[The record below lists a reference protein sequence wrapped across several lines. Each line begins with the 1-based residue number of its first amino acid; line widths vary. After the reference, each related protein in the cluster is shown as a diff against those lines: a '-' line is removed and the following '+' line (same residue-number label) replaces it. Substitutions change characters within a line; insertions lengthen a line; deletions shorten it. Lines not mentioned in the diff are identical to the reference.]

1 MAFCKLSI
9 DYSLRQHV
17 RWAIRLLVSTACII
31 CVAAEPAAA
40 QDLQLVRDTETE
52 RLLKSYEDPIL
63 IAAGLDPAAVKMY
76 LVQDPSINA
85 FAAEGQNIFV
95 NTGLLQQLRTPNE
108 VIGVL
113 AHETGHIAGG
123 HLVRDTAAIHKAMIP
138 MLVGVAA
145 GVAAMIAGA
154 GGEAGMAL
162 MGLGMTS
169 AQAQFMQ
176 FSRVQEATADQ
187 MGQKFLRDTH
197 QSGQGMLDVFERL
210 ADEEAMSAYKIDPMV
225 MDHPASRERIDLLQ
239 RLVEASPYKDVK
251 DSPQAVHAFHM
262 VQAKLAGFLDPV
274 EMVLSHYPLSDN
286 SEEAHYA
293 RAVAY
298 FRQPQLQKALDE
310 CDVLIKLEPKNP
322 YFWELLGQIY
332 VDMSRP
338 ESGVPAYQKS
348 VDLMPDAPLLR
359 LSLAAA
365 QLAMEKT
372 ALARPAL
379 ENLKIALRQ
388 ENDNSFAWFEA
399 AQAYSE
405 LGNEPMANLSTA
417 ERYYNS
423 GAMNTAAHFAV
434 LAQKG
439 LPPGSPDWQR
449 ASDIMAVAG
458 PEAQKRH

>member
-1 MAFCKLSI
+1 MI
-9 DYSLRQHV
+9 ENPRRQHLGS
-17 RWAIRLLVSTACII
+17 ALRLLVSITCIL
-31 CVAAEPAAA
+31 VVGVEPALA
-40 QDLQLVRDTETE
+40 QEIQLVRDTETE

-63 IAAGLDPAAVKMY
+63 VAAGLDPAAVKMY

-95 NTGLLQQLRTPNE
+95 NTGLIQQLHTPNE

-123 HLVRDTAAIHKAMIP
+123 HLIRDTAAMHKAMIP
-138 MLVGVAA
+138 MLVGLAA

-162 MGLGMTS
+162 MGLGMTT
-169 AQAQFMQ
+169 AQAQFVQ

-187 MGQKFLRDTH
+187 MGQKFLRETH

-210 ADEEAMSAYKIDPMV
+210 ADEEAMSAYKIDPMI
-225 MDHPASRERIDLLQ
+225 MDHPASRDRIDLLQ
-239 RLVEASPYKDVK
+239 RLVDASPYKDVK
-251 DSPQAVHAFHM
+251 DSPEAVHAFHM

-274 EMVLSHYPLSDN
+274 PMVLTHYPPSDN

-298 FRQPQLQKALDE
+298 FREPELQKALDE
-310 CDVLIKLEPKNP
+310 CNTLIKLEPKNP

-332 VDMSRP
+332 VDMSHP

-348 VDLMPDAPLLR
+348 VDMMPDAALLR
-359 LSLAAA
+359 VSLAAA
-365 QLAMEKT
+365 QLATEKT
-372 ALARPAL
+372 GLARPAL
-379 ENLKIALRQ
+379 DNLKIALRQ

-405 LGNEPMANLSTA
+405 LGDEPMANLSTA
-417 ERYYNS
+417 ERYYNA
-423 GAMNTAAHFAV
+423 GAMTSAARFAT
-434 LAQKG
+434 LAQKS

-449 ASDIMAVAG
+449 ASDIMVVAG
-458 PEAQKRH
+458 PDAGKHH

>member
-1 MAFCKLSI
+1 MAFCKLSMG
-9 DYSLRQHV
+9 SPRRPNLGR
-17 RWAIRLLVSTACII
+17 ALRLLVSTVCMLG
-31 CVAAEPAAA
+31 VAVQPAAA
-40 QDLQLVRDTETE
+40 QALQLVRDTETE

-63 IAAGLDPAAVKMY
+63 VAAGLDPAAVKMY

-123 HLVRDTAAIHKAMIP
+123 HLIRDTAAISKAMIP

-162 MGLGMTS
+162 MGLGMTT

-176 FSRVQEATADQ
+176 FSRVQEGTADQ
-187 MGQKFLRDTH
+187 MGQKFLRETH
-197 QSGQGMLDVFERL
+197 QSGQGMLEVFERL
-210 ADEEAMSAYKIDPMV
+210 ADEEAMSAYKIDPMA

-239 RLVEASPYKDVK
+239 RLVDASPYKDVK
-251 DSPQAVHAFHM
+251 DSPQALHAFRM
-262 VQAKLAGFLDPV
+262 VQAKLDGFLDPV
-274 EMVLSHYPLSDN
+274 NMVLRHYPLSDN

-298 FRQPQLQKALDE
+298 FRQPELQRALDE
-310 CDVLIKLEPKNP
+310 CNTLIKMEPRNP

-348 VDLMPDAPLLR
+348 VDLLPDAPLLR
-359 LSLAAA
+359 VSLAAA
-365 QLAMEKT
+365 QLAIEKAT
-372 ALARPAL
+372 LAKPAL
-379 ENLKIALRQ
+379 DNLEVALRQ

-399 AQAYSE
+399 AQAYSD

-417 ERYYNS
+417 ERYYNA
-423 GAMNTAAHFAV
+423 GAMNSAAHFAM

-458 PEAQKRH
+458 PDAQKRH

>member
-1 MAFCKLSI
+1 MAIFKLQVEQPSK
-9 DYSLRQHV
+9 RRV
-17 RWAIRLLVSTACII
+17 RRALKLLVSAACILV
-31 CVAAEPAAA
+31 VAVEPAVA
-40 QDLQLVRDTETE
+40 QAIQLVRDTETE

-76 LVQDPSINA
+76 LVQDPTINA

-123 HLVRDTAAIHKAMIP
+123 HLVRDTAAMHKAMIP
-138 MLVGVAA
+138 MLIGVAA

-162 MGLGMTS
+162 MGLGMSS

-187 MGQKFLRDTH
+187 MGQKFLRATH

-210 ADEEAMSAYKIDPMV
+210 ADEEAMSSFKIDPMV

-251 DSPQAVHAFHM
+251 DSPEAMHAFRM

-274 EMVLSHYPLSDN
+274 EMVLAHYPVSDN

-298 FRQPQLQKALDE
+298 FRQPDLQNALAE
-310 CDVLIKLEPKNP
+310 CNTLITLEPKNP

-332 VDMSRP
+332 VDMSHP
-338 ESGVPAYQKS
+338 ERGVPAYQKS
-348 VDLMPDAPLLR
+348 VDMLPDASLLR
-359 LSLAAA
+359 VSLAAA
-365 QLAMEKT
+365 QLATEKT
-372 ALARPAL
+372 ALAKPAL
-379 ENLKIALRQ
+379 DNLKIALQQ

-417 ERYYNS
+417 ERYYNA
-423 GAMNTAAHFAV
+423 GAMNSAAHFAV
-434 LAQKG
+434 LAQHD
-439 LPPGSPDWQR
+439 LSPGSPDWQR
-449 ASDIMAVAG
+449 ASDIMSVAG
-458 PEAQKRH
+458 PEGQKRH